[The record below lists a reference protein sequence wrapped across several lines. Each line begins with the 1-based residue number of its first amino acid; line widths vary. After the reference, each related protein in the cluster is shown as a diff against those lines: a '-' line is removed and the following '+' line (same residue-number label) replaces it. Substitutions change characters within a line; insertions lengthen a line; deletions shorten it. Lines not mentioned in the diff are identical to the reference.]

1 MYQNRFRHPQRAVV
15 QRLNEGIANRE
26 TRAKLDAIDAE
37 MTRFKGPQPINEAV
51 VAYGS
56 GMQSHFNEL
65 RGDGTFTDAQMEG
78 RLQYAMDEVRRNFGP
93 RQEAYR
99 KYEPTVVAIHD
110 GKRRHFSLRL
120 DGWEIGTI
128 N

>member
-1 MYQNRFRHPQRAVV
+1 MYPNRFRPRQRAVV
-15 QRLNEGIANRE
+15 ERLNEGIANRKAN
-26 TRAKLDAIDAE
+26 AKLDAIEAE
-37 MTRFKGPQPINEAV
+37 MTRFKGPQPIQEAI

-78 RLQYAMDEVRRNFGP
+78 RLQYAMDKVRRGFGE

-99 KYEPTVVAIHD
+99 KYEPTVVTIHD
-110 GKRRHFSLRL
+110 GKRRHYSLRL

-128 N
+128 S